1 MAWKLIPGAST
12 TLPVAMAYARDG
24 ELLVFHVG
32 TDQIV
37 YLNRRPAD
45 TWLGWQKFPQPA
57 QTKYAVAAAN
67 GPGGNV
73 IVFHTGLDGKL
84 YQSGQDGAH
93 GWTPWELLDGGTGNT
108 PQAIAV
114 ASDGRRM
121 AWCHIGGSKNVYTDE
136 ITFMTAE

>member
-84 YQSGQDGAH
+84 YQSGQDGAD

-108 PQAIAV
+108 PRPSRWLPTGA
-114 ASDGRRM
+114 
-121 AWCHIGGSKNVYTDE
+121 AWLGATSAAARTS
-136 ITFMTAE
+136 TPTRSPS